1 MGGKKTKTKTL
12 AGFDTESRQL
22 STGDLL
28 LGFEVSRVQMREMHE
43 AGDYWVM
50 TVTSK

>member
-1 MGGKKTKTKTL
+1 MKKPKKPKKL
-12 AGFDTESRQL
+12 GGFDTQSRQF
-22 STGDLL
+22 SNGDLL